1 MSHTVTD
8 AERFWDYGMVDTD
21 WVAFPI
27 CQPVKKEE
35 WSSGQI
41 KGLASYW
48 NERNWILWHKVGK
61 INYFTVKAFRSVP
74 SDTSNTKGV
83 TEGSETSITWGATFS
98 TMHGEVEHISSEKG
112 IKVVSNSGR
121 RPHTWKIKP
130 NQMCQVVPGQTI
142 EECQILASGMPVL
155 NDQELT
161 CSGSLSDGLI
171 QRLLNSRE
179 KPQRFT
185 GIKLAK
191 VNGFGEY
198 CEKIREIVED
208 QEEDIYVRLEGPLTL
223 H

>member
-1 MSHTVTD
+1 
-8 AERFWDYGMVDTD
+8 
-21 WVAFPI
+21 
-27 CQPVKKEE
+27 
-35 WSSGQI
+35 
-41 KGLASYW
+41 
-48 NERNWILWHKVGK
+48 
-61 INYFTVKAFRSVP
+61 
-74 SDTSNTKGV
+74 
-83 TEGSETSITWGATFS
+83 
-98 TMHGEVEHISSEKG
+98 MHGEVEHISSEKG

-179 KPQRFT
+179 KTQRFT

-208 QEEDIYVRLEGPLTL
+208 QEEDIYVKHPLKHNSHPSLAMLILRTS
-223 H
+223 

>member
-1 MSHTVTD
+1 MPRLSLKTDSSFYRKIAMGAIGVRAVCADLAIYGHDLVELERGSSESKIWKDVKRKRVRIPDLVCRKCGIRIECRAKNKPELSMSHTVTD

-83 TEGSETSITWGATFS
+83 TEGSETSITW
-98 TMHGEVEHISSEKG
+98 V
-112 IKVVSNSGR
+112 
-121 RPHTWKIKP
+121 PHFLPCMVKWNTYHLK
-130 NQMCQVVPGQTI
+130 
-142 EECQILASGMPVL
+142 
-155 NDQELT
+155 
-161 CSGSLSDGLI
+161 
-171 QRLLNSRE
+171 RE
-179 KPQRFT
+179 
-185 GIKLAK
+185 
-191 VNGFGEY
+191 
-198 CEKIREIVED
+198 
-208 QEEDIYVRLEGPLTL
+208 
-223 H
+223 